1 MCCVDEMKQLKWK
14 QIEFGKKKKKILH
27 PVAVGASIL
36 SYF

>member
-1 MCCVDEMKQLKWK
+1 MSCVDEMKQLKWK
-14 QIEFGKKKKKILH
+14 QIEFGKKKKILH